1 MQAKR
6 PSRLEQWLVRLG
18 ALQTRRPFLVVL
30 LVFATLLPT
39 GMLASRLSLRTE
51 FTELLPDGKRSV
63 IEARRIAERLS
74 GKVAPNAGTGST
86 LSVVAKSEN
95 IDALKRFVD
104 TLAPQVR
111 ALDPKWVGSVQTG
124 SREVQDFFRAHKHL
138 YADLSDIQKIH
149 DDVLDRYDY
158 EVQKKGGMDLGLD
171 DAESDGA
178 SSKDEAPPPPL
189 NAQTLE
195 DRFKKK
201 LEEAQKQQPG
211 TDGYYIGKSQG
222 ATYGVILVRSPLSS
236 MDPAAFELRQR
247 IQQLVVAIHP
257 QAWDPQLTVGYSGNL
272 ITAAETKHEITQDMV
287 QIGSVGVAMI
297 LAAILLFFLRLRVLA
312 CMGLTIL
319 VGCTW
324 SFAVAYLSIG
334 YLNLASGLMVSIITG
349 NGINFGIVYM
359 ARYIE
364 ARRARQSIEEA
375 LLTAH
380 RETHIATL
388 AAAAAAMVAYG
399 SLAMTNFRGFKHFG
413 AIGGIGMT
421 LCWVATY
428 LLLPALLVA
437 TERISPM
444 FGRDTGGWRSKAR
457 GFYGYP
463 FVWVATRAPRAIALF
478 GLLSGVFTIAVSVR
492 YFAEDPM
499 EYNLR
504 AVLGGK
510 AHRQTE
516 AGALSGRVDDV
527 VGRAGQ
533 DGRAI
538 VVDRVDQVEPLVSA
552 LLKRRDAAPKD
563 KKPFEK
569 VVTVFDLLPKE
580 QSQKIA
586 LLSEIRDRVE
596 RAHKRGFVSDQDY
609 AKINEHIP
617 EKLAPI
623 AMNDLPEAV
632 ARPFID
638 HDGQR
643 GRIVYIVPTTGRSV
657 YDARYLQIW
666 ADAFRETRLPNGE
679 VIYGSGDPVIF
690 ADVLQSIREEAPKA
704 ILLSFVGTLAV
715 IFIAFRGGKNGLL
728 ALSVL
733 VVGLS
738 WLVAFLYFDH
748 IKLNFLNFVTLP
760 ISIGVGADYA
770 LNIMKRRELTADRAL
785 PQALIETGGA
795 VVLCSLTTTLGYVA
809 LMFSMNGATASFG
822 LTAATG
828 ELTTLLAAVLL
839 LPAILFWLNG
849 REAKASAA
857 KGGG

>member
-1 MQAKR
+1 MR
-6 PSRLEQWLVRLG
+6 PSWLERLLVRLG
-18 ALQTRRPFLVVL
+18 EFQTRRPLTVLL

-39 GMLASRLSLRTE
+39 GILASKLSLRTE

-74 GKVAPNAGTGST
+74 GKVASNAGTGST

-95 IDALKRFVD
+95 IDVLKRFVD
-104 TLAPQVR
+104 TLAPQLR
-111 ALDPKWVGSVQTG
+111 KLDPKLVTSVQTG

-149 DDVLDRYDY
+149 DDVVDRYDY

-171 DAESDGA
+171 DGAGSDA
-178 SSKDEAPPPPL
+178 TNQHDAPPPPL
-189 NAQTLE
+189 DAQALE

-201 LEEAQKQQPG
+201 IEEAQKQQPG
-211 TDGYYIGKSQG
+211 TDGYYIGKSKG
-222 ATYGVILVRSPLSS
+222 ATYGVLLVRSPLGS
-236 MDPAAFELRQR
+236 MDPLAFELRSQ
-247 IQQLVVAIHP
+247 IQKLVKDLNP

-287 QIGSVGVAMI
+287 QIGSVGVVMI
-297 LAAILLFFLRLRVLA
+297 LTAILLFFLRVRVLA

-324 SFAVAYLSIG
+324 AFAGAYLGIG

-364 ARRARQSIEEA
+364 ARRAQQSIAEA
-375 LLTAH
+375 ILTAH

-413 AIGGIGMT
+413 AIGGMGMT
-421 LCWVATY
+421 LCWIATY
-428 LLLPALLVA
+428 LLLPALLA
-437 TERISPM
+437 LTERIRPM
-444 FGRDTGGWRSKAR
+444 FGRGPSWRSKAR

-463 FVWVATRAPRAIALF
+463 FVWLAERAPRAIALF
-478 GLLSGVFTIAVSVR
+478 GLVSGILTLVVSFR

-504 AVLGGK
+504 TVLGGK

-516 AGALSGRVDDV
+516 AGALAGRVDDV

-538 VVDRVDQVEPLVSA
+538 VVDRVDQVEPLVTA
-552 LLKRRDAAPKD
+552 LLKRRDAVPRD
-563 KKPFEK
+563 VRPFEK
-569 VVTVFDLLPKE
+569 VVTIFDILPKD
-580 QSQKIA
+580 QPKKIE
-586 LLSEIRDRVE
+586 LLREIRDRVE
-596 RAHKRGFVSDQDY
+596 RGHKRHFVSDQDY
-609 AKINEHIP
+609 AKINEYIP
-617 EKLAPI
+617 EELTPI
-623 AMNDLPEAV
+623 GMDDLPAAI

-638 HDGQR
+638 HDGLR
-643 GRIVYIVPTTGRSV
+643 GRIVYIVPTAGESV
-657 YDARYLQIW
+657 YNARYLQRW
-666 ADAFRETRLPNGE
+666 ADAFRETHLPNGD
-679 VIYGSGDPVIF
+679 VVYGSGDPVIF

-715 IFIAFRGGKNGLL
+715 IFIAFRGSKNGLL
-728 ALSVL
+728 TLSVL
-733 VVGLS
+733 IVGLS

-770 LNIMKRRELTADRAL
+770 LNIMKRRELTTDAAL
-785 PQALIETGGA
+785 PKALVETGGA

-809 LMFSMNGATASFG
+809 LMFSMNGATESFG
-822 LTAATG
+822 LTAAAG
-828 ELTTLLAAVLL
+828 EVTTLLAAVLL
-839 LPAILFWLNG
+839 LPAILFWING
-849 REAKASAA
+849 RKQRAKPATDH
-857 KGGG
+857 

>member
-1 MQAKR
+1 MR
-6 PSRLEQWLVRLG
+6 PSWLSRLLVRLG
-18 ALQTRRPFLVVL
+18 EFQTRRPLTVVL

-39 GMLASRLSLRTE
+39 GFLASRLSLRTE

-95 IDALKRFVD
+95 VETLKRFVD
-104 TLAPQVR
+104 TLSPELR
-111 ALDPKWVGSVQTG
+111 KLDPKWVTSVQTG

-149 DDVLDRYDY
+149 DDVVERYDY
-158 EVQKKGGMDLGLD
+158 EVQKKGGLDLGLD
-171 DAESDGA
+171 DASDATGKA
-178 SSKDEAPPPPL
+178 DAPPPAL

-195 DRFKKK
+195 ERFKKK
-201 LEEAQKQQPG
+201 IDEAQKQQPG
-211 TDGYYIGKSQG
+211 TDGYYIGKSKG
-222 ATYGVILVRSPLSS
+222 ATYGVLLIRSPLSS
-236 MDPAAFELRQR
+236 MDPQAFELRSR
-247 IQQLVVAIHP
+247 VQQLVATIHP

-287 QIGSVGVAMI
+287 QVGGVGVVMI
-297 LAAILLFFLRLRVLA
+297 LGVILLFFLRFRVLA

-364 ARRARQSIEEA
+364 ARRAQQSIGEA
-375 LLTAH
+375 ILTAH

-428 LLLPALLVA
+428 LLLPALLAA
-437 TERISPM
+437 TERMSPM
-444 FGRDTGGWRSKAR
+444 FGRGPSWRSKAR

-463 FVWVATRAPRAIALF
+463 FVWAATRAPRAIALF
-478 GLLSGVFTIAVSVR
+478 GLISGVLTIAVSVR

-504 AVLGGK
+504 VVLVGK
-510 AHRQTE
+510 AHKQTE

-552 LLKRRDAAPKD
+552 LLKRRDAVAKEQ
-563 KKPFEK
+563 KPFEK
-569 VVTVFDLLPKE
+569 VVTVFDLLPKD
-580 QSQKIA
+580 QAKKIE

-596 RAHKRGFVSDQDY
+596 RGHKRGFVSDEDY
-609 AKINEHIP
+609 AKINEYIP
-617 EKLAPI
+617 AQLTAI
-623 AMNDLPEAV
+623 DMDALPEAV
-632 ARPFID
+632 VRPFID
-638 HDGQR
+638 HDGKR
-643 GRIVYIVPTTGRSV
+643 GRIVYIVPTTGQSV
-657 YDARYLQIW
+657 YDARYLQRW
-666 ADAFRETRLPNGE
+666 ADAFRETHLPNGD

-704 ILLSFVGTLAV
+704 IVLSFIGTLAV
-715 IFIAFRGGKNGLL
+715 IFIAFRGSKNGLL

-748 IKLNFLNFVTLP
+748 IKLNFLNFVALP

-770 LNIMKRRELTADRAL
+770 LNIMKRSELTDEAKL
-785 PQALIETGGA
+785 PQALVETGGA

-809 LMFSMNGATASFG
+809 LMFSMNGATELFG
-822 LTAATG
+822 LTAAAG
-828 ELTTLLAAVLL
+828 EVTTLLAAVLF
-839 LPAILFWLNG
+839 LPAILFWKNA
-849 REAKASAA
+849 RKTDAA
-857 KGGG
+857 GAP

>member
-1 MQAKR
+1 MR
-6 PSRLEQWLVRLG
+6 PSWLERLLVRLG
-18 ALQTRRPFLVVL
+18 EFQTRRPLTVLL

-39 GMLASRLSLRTE
+39 GILASKLSLRTE

-74 GKVAPNAGTGST
+74 GKVASNAGTGST

-95 IDALKRFVD
+95 IDVLKRFVD
-104 TLAPQVR
+104 TLAPQLR
-111 ALDPKWVGSVQTG
+111 KLDPKLVTSVQTG

-149 DDVLDRYDY
+149 DDVVDRYDY

-171 DAESDGA
+171 DGAGSDA
-178 SSKDEAPPPPL
+178 TNQHDAPPPPL
-189 NAQTLE
+189 DAQALE

-201 LEEAQKQQPG
+201 IEEAQKQQPG
-211 TDGYYIGKSQG
+211 TDGYYIGKSKG
-222 ATYGVILVRSPLSS
+222 ATYGVLLVRSPLGS
-236 MDPAAFELRQR
+236 MDPLAFELRSQ
-247 IQQLVVAIHP
+247 IQKLVKDLNP

-287 QIGSVGVAMI
+287 QIGSVGVVMI
-297 LAAILLFFLRLRVLA
+297 LAAILLFFLRVRVLA

-324 SFAVAYLSIG
+324 AFAGAYLGIG

-364 ARRARQSIEEA
+364 ARRAQQSIAEA
-375 LLTAH
+375 ILTAH

-413 AIGGIGMT
+413 AIGGMGMT
-421 LCWVATY
+421 LCWIATY
-428 LLLPALLVA
+428 LLLPALLA
-437 TERISPM
+437 LTERIRPM
-444 FGRDTGGWRSKAR
+444 FGRGPSWRSKAR

-463 FVWVATRAPRAIALF
+463 FVWLAERAPRAIALF
-478 GLLSGVFTIAVSVR
+478 GLVSGILTLVVSFR

-504 AVLGGK
+504 TVLGGK

-516 AGALSGRVDDV
+516 AGALAGRVDDV

-538 VVDRVDQVEPLVSA
+538 VVDRVDQVEPLVTA
-552 LLKRRDAAPKD
+552 LLKRRDSVPRD
-563 KKPFEK
+563 VRPFEK
-569 VVTVFDLLPKE
+569 VVTIFDILPKD
-580 QSQKIA
+580 QPKKIE
-586 LLSEIRDRVE
+586 LLREIRDRVE
-596 RAHKRGFVSDQDY
+596 RGHKRHFVSDQDY
-609 AKINEHIP
+609 AKINEYIP
-617 EKLAPI
+617 EEPTPI
-623 AMNDLPEAV
+623 GMDDLPAAI

-638 HDGQR
+638 HDGLR
-643 GRIVYIVPTTGRSV
+643 GRIVYIVPTAGESV
-657 YDARYLQIW
+657 YNARYLQRW
-666 ADAFRETRLPNGE
+666 ADAFRETHLPNGD
-679 VIYGSGDPVIF
+679 VVYGSGDPVIF

-715 IFIAFRGGKNGLL
+715 IFIAFRGSKNGLL
-728 ALSVL
+728 TLSVL
-733 VVGLS
+733 IVGLS

-770 LNIMKRRELTADRAL
+770 LNIMKRRELTTDAAL
-785 PQALIETGGA
+785 PKALVETGGA

-809 LMFSMNGATASFG
+809 LMFSMNGATESFG
-822 LTAATG
+822 LTAAAG
-828 ELTTLLAAVLL
+828 EVTTLLAAVLL
-839 LPAILFWLNG
+839 LPAILFWING
-849 REAKASAA
+849 RKQRAKPATDH
-857 KGGG
+857 

>member
-1 MQAKR
+1 M
-6 PSRLEQWLVRLG
+6 
-18 ALQTRRPFLVVL
+18 L

-39 GMLASRLSLRTE
+39 GFLASKLSLRTD
-51 FTELLPDGKRSV
+51 FTELLPDDKRSV

-74 GKVAPNAGTGST
+74 GKVASNAGTGST

-95 IDALKRFVD
+95 VDALKRFID
-104 TLAPQVR
+104 TLAPAVR
-111 ALDPKWVGSVQTG
+111 KLDPKLVTSVQVGSG
-124 SREVQDFFRAHKHL
+124 EVQDFFRAHKHL
-138 YADLSDIQKIH
+138 YADLSDIQKLH

-171 DAESDGA
+171 DAAGEGAGNKSD
-178 SSKDEAPPPPL
+178 APPKL
-189 NAQTLE
+189 DARTLE
-195 DRFKKK
+195 DRFRKK
-201 LEEAQKQQPG
+201 LDEAQKQQPG
-211 TDGYYIGKSQG
+211 TDGYYIGKSKG
-222 ATYGVILVRSPLSS
+222 ATYGVLLVRSPLSS
-236 MDPAAFELRQR
+236 MDPLAFELRTQ
-247 IQQLVVAIHP
+247 IQKLVGDIHP

-297 LAAILLFFLRLRVLA
+297 LGVILLFFLRFRVLA

-324 SFAVAYLSIG
+324 AFAGAYLGIG

-364 ARRARQSIEEA
+364 ARRAQQSIGEA
-375 LLTAH
+375 VLTAH

-388 AAAAAAMVAYG
+388 AAAGAAMVAYG

-413 AIGGIGMT
+413 AIGGMGMT
-421 LCWVATY
+421 LCWLATY
-428 LLLPALLVA
+428 LLLPALLTL
-437 TERISPM
+437 TERVSPM
-444 FGRDTGGWRSKAR
+444 FGRGPSWRSKAR

-463 FVWVATRAPRAIALF
+463 FVWAAQRAPRAIALF
-478 GLLSGVFTIAVSVR
+478 GLLSGLFSIAVSVR

-504 AVLGGK
+504 TVLGGK

-516 AGALSGRVDDV
+516 AGALAGRVDDV

-538 VVDRVDQVEPLVSA
+538 VVDRVDQVEPLVAA
-552 LLKRRDAAPKD
+552 LMKRHDAVPKD
-563 KKPFEK
+563 VRPFEK
-569 VVTVFDLLPKE
+569 IVTVFDLLPKE
-580 QSQKIA
+580 QAKKIE

-596 RAHKRGFVSDQDY
+596 RGHKRGFVSDEDY
-609 AKINEHIP
+609 SKINEYIP

-623 AMNDLPEAV
+623 DMNDLPLAV

-638 HDGQR
+638 HDGMR
-643 GRIVYIVPTTGRSV
+643 GRIVYIVPTAGESV
-657 YDARYLQIW
+657 YNAHYLQRW

-704 ILLSFVGTLAV
+704 IFLSLVGTLSV
-715 IFIAFRGGKNGLL
+715 IFFAFRGSKNGLL

-748 IKLNFLNFVTLP
+748 VKLNFLNFVTLP

-770 LNIMKRRELTADRAL
+770 VNIMKRRELTADASL
-785 PQALIETGGA
+785 PQALVETGGA
-795 VVLCSLTTTLGYVA
+795 VVLCSLTTALGYVA
-809 LMFSMNGATASFG
+809 LMFSMNGATESFG
-822 LTAATG
+822 LTAAAG
-828 ELTTLLAAVLL
+828 EVTTLLAAVLL
-839 LPAILFWLNG
+839 LPAILFWMNE
-849 REAKASAA
+849 RKASAGQA
-857 KGGG
+857 R